1 MSSMYLR
8 LLLLL
13 VGTAISG
20 VSGGSFLIESNCSLC
35 QTIPVPTASDF
46 ATMLA
51 DLFDST
57 IYDRRVFP
65 RLMQN
70 ETIFVDV
77 TFQLYKITDLDE
89 VSGVMN
95 LMAKLTVIW
104 KDEYLTQRYIPGHH
118 VPYEMDS
125 LQSDVWYPTITI
137 FNSVNALKPIYDKNY
152 HVKTILAAAKNYW
165 RAGVTTAT
173 GCSVDATYYPFDS
186 QACEL
191 VLTMWDYNA
200 EEVMFDNSATELDIE
215 YYDENEEWDLQGST
229 VSTYNSSNK
238 PFRRYVL
245 NLKRRPVFFIV
256 NMISPLVLVG
266 LLNSLVFVLPA
277 DAGERIG
284 FAVNV
289 FLTFAVF
296 LTILAENLPKTSAP
310 LAMLSY
316 YLSSMLAMSSM
327 STLVTIFTL
336 RIHDKDEDSTVPFYV
351 AALVATMTFRI
362 CKEKYRNPEKPE
374 PKAPPPKPKPV
385 AAGPEEKSRPPS
397 SLGPSAA
404 PSRLGMEGVAGPS
417 RLGMALDPLDEVKKP
432 PSQPT
437 QAVVVDDESDEEEED
452 QQPEIRYGVTWKI
465 VAQTLDK
472 FFFVVFTIGSI
483 ALSSVFL
490 VPLFSRA

>member
-1 MSSMYLR
+1 MESLKFVWV
-8 LLLLL
+8 LLLMGMA
-13 VGTAISG
+13 VSG

-46 ATMLA
+46 ALMLA

-57 IYDRRVFP
+57 VYDSRVFP

-70 ETIFVDV
+70 ETIYVDV

-95 LMAKLTVIW
+95 LMAKVTVIW
-104 KDEYLTQRYIPGHH
+104 RDEYLTQKYIPGHH
-118 VPYEMDS
+118 KPYEMDS
-125 LQSDVWYPTITI
+125 LQPDVWVPPVTI
-137 FNSVNALKPIYDKNY
+137 FNSVKGLKPIYDKNY

-173 GCSVDATYYPFDS
+173 GCSVDASYYPFDS
-186 QACEL
+186 QSCEL
-191 VLTMWDYNA
+191 ILTMWDYTA
-200 EEVMFDNSATELDIE
+200 EEVMFDNSATELDTE
-215 YYDENEEWDLQGST
+215 YYDENEEWDLEGST
-229 VSTYNSSNK
+229 VTTYNSSNK

-296 LTILAENLPKTSAP
+296 LTILAENLPKTSQP
-310 LAMLSY
+310 LATLSY

-336 RIHDKDEDSTVPFYV
+336 RIHDKDEESTVPFYV

-362 CKEKYRNPEKPE
+362 CKEKYKNPEKPE

-385 AAGPEEKSRPPS
+385 ATGPEDKSRPPS
-397 SLGPSAA
+397 SMAPSAA
-404 PSRLGMEGVAGPS
+404 PSRMGMEGG
-417 RLGMALDPLDEVKKP
+417 LDPLDEVKKP
-432 PSQPT
+432 LSHPT
-437 QAVVVDDESDEEEED
+437 QAVVVDDESDDEEED

-465 VAQTLDK
+465 VAQTFDK
-472 FFFVVFTIGSI
+472 FFFVVFSIGSV

>member
-1 MSSMYLR
+1 MEIMCLR
-8 LLLLL
+8 VLLLI
-13 VGTAISG
+13 GTAVSG
-20 VSGGSFLIESNCSLC
+20 VSGGSFLIESNCTLC

-46 ATMLA
+46 AVMLT

-57 IYDRRVFP
+57 IYDSRVFP

-95 LMAKLTVIW
+95 LMAKVTVIW
-104 KDEYLTQRYIPGHH
+104 RDEYLTAKYIPGHH
-118 VPYEMDS
+118 KPYEMDS
-125 LQSDVWYPTITI
+125 LQTDVWVPPVTI
-137 FNSVNALKPIYDKNY
+137 FNSVKGLKPIFDKNY

-191 VLTMWDYNA
+191 VLTMWDYTA
-200 EEVMFDNSATELDIE
+200 EEVMFDNSATELDTE
-215 YYDENEEWDLQGST
+215 YYDENEEWDLESST
-229 VSTYNSSNK
+229 VTTYNSSNK
-238 PFRRYVL
+238 PFRRYIL

-336 RIHDKDEDSTVPFYV
+336 RIHDKDEESTVPFYV

-362 CKEKYRNPEKPE
+362 CREKYKNPEKPE
-374 PKAPPPKPKPV
+374 PKAPPPRPKPV
-385 AAGPEEKSRPPS
+385 TTPGPEDKSRPPS
-397 SLGPSAA
+397 SMA
-404 PSRLGMEGVAGPS
+404 PSAGPS
-417 RLGMALDPLDEVKKP
+417 RLGMDAAADPLDELKKP
-432 PSQPT
+432 PPQPT
-437 QAVVVDDESDEEEED
+437 QAVVVDDESSDEEED
-452 QQPEIRYGVTWKI
+452 QQPEIRYGVTWKT
-465 VAQTLDK
+465 VAQTFDK
-472 FFFVVFTIGSI
+472 FFFVAFSIGSM